1 MLQYFSLVGLQL
13 WGCGLIFVLWL
24 NEPRTQTK
32 ETEMV
37 MIPWRESTRKRASKY
52 KDAYNGFT
60 RNDYALDFESIPQA
74 SIVEMVTR
82 SYAHMLNNET
92 ISAVGRVIEKANKE
106 GTPLAD
112 EFKWVHDRRME
123 HRQRVLDGKLGVRQT
138 ATPIDIDPVTR
149 EMQAEALVRLR
160 RAVAKKLGEVPAA
173 FPTEVNST
181 TSKVVVQ
188 GKRTLGEMVASLIAS
203 DDGTMRQK
211 AEAKV
216 EADRKAREAA
226 VAESD
231 DDADA
236 LFDESDEEEDEEET
250 EC

>member
-1 MLQYFSLVGLQL
+1 
-13 WGCGLIFVLWL
+13 
-24 NEPRTQTK
+24 
-32 ETEMV
+32 

-52 KDAYNGFT
+52 KDPYNGFT
-60 RNDYALDFESIPQA
+60 RNDYGLEFESIPKK
-74 SIVEMVTR
+74 SLVEMVIR
-82 SYAHMLNNET
+82 AYAHMLNNET

-106 GTPLAD
+106 GSPLVD

-138 ATPIDIDPVTR
+138 TTPIDIDPVTR

-160 RAVAKKLGEVPAA
+160 RAVAKKLGEVPSA

-216 EADRKAREAA
+216 EADRLAREAA
-226 VAESD
+226 ITNE
-231 DDADA
+231 DDAADS
-236 LFDESDEEEDEEET
+236 LLEDDEEEDEEEET